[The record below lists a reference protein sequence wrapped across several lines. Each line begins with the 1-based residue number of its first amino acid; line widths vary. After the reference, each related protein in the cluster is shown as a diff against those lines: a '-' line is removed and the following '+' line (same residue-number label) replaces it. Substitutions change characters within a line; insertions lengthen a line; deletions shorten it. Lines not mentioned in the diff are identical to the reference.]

1 MDCNLLISV
10 FICFGFQWYGINILE
25 FKFWL
30 MLCIL
35 LFYCTNVKVFVFI
48 ITLGVQQYWGTYIKN
63 CVSNSV
69 FYHQSMGVQWDL
81 R

>member
-10 FICFGFQWYGINILE
+10 FISFGFQWYGINIHE

-30 MLCIL
+30 MLWII
-35 LFYCTNVKVFVFI
+35 LFYRINVNIFT
-48 ITLGVQQYWGTYIKN
+48 ITLGVQRYWGTY
-63 CVSNSV
+63 
-69 FYHQSMGVQWDL
+69 

>member
-10 FICFGFQWYGINILE
+10 FVRFGFQWCGINVHE

-30 MLCIL
+30 TLRIL
-35 LFYCTNVKVFVFI
+35 LFYRINVNIFVFI
-48 ITLGVQQYWGTYIKN
+48 TTSGAQRYWGTY
-63 CVSNSV
+63 
-69 FYHQSMGVQWDL
+69 